1 MKDNK
6 KRINKQA
13 INNSMRWFNPNDSTN
28 YKHKDIKKSFER
40 SIDKEV
46 INKLSTKQ
54 LKQVSNI
61 LNKIDY

>member
-6 KRINKQA
+6 KRINKKA
-13 INNSMRWFNPNDSTN
+13 INNGMSWFNPND
-28 YKHKDIKKSFER
+28 KDIKKSFER
-40 SIDKEV
+40 SIDKQA

-54 LKQVSNI
+54 LKQVSKI

>member
-1 MKDNK
+1 MKENK

-13 INNSMRWFNPNDSTN
+13 INNSMRWFNPND
-28 YKHKDIKKSFER
+28 KDIKKSFER
-40 SIDKEV
+40 SIDKQA

-54 LKQVSNI
+54 LKQVSKI

>member
-13 INNSMRWFNPNDSTN
+13 INNGMSWFNPND
-28 YKHKDIKKSFER
+28 KDIKKSFVR
-40 SIDKEV
+40 SIDKQA
-46 INKLSTKQ
+46 INNLSTKQ
-54 LKQVSNI
+54 LKQVSKI

>member
-13 INNSMRWFNPNDSTN
+13 INNSMRWFNPND
-28 YKHKDIKKSFER
+28 KDIKKRFER